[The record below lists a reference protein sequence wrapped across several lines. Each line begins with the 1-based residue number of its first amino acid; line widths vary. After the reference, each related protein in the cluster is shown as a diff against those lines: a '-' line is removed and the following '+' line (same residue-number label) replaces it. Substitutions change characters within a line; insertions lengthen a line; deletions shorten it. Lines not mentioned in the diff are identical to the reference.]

1 MFNFSSYTNKTYT
14 SNILFAFIIIFIS
27 FLQSCKQDI
36 TLKPLDIF
44 CDAEELTEDGK
55 YLVSSDTSY
64 PILSGYS
71 RTGEQAHSGKFSI
84 KLSGANTFGMTC
96 TLKNVQPDDYYQVS
110 VWRKSENNCGILVV
124 SDSTATKMYL
134 AERNPVKKDKNGWE
148 LLIIDVFVPPD
159 FNKNISV
166 YVWNNDTSIVY
177 YDDLKIVQMPEKT
190 YPVYKQEALWLYIDT
205 LDLKKLY
212 AKRFKAFQD
221 GILESSDDDWV
232 NVIIFHGKKIM
243 DARIRLKGDWL
254 NHLIGKKWSFRIKL
268 RKNFSWKG
276 MREFSVMNPHSRGF
290 QKEWMAYKLLE
301 KEDVLTTRY
310 GFIPVMLNG
319 KSLGIYA
326 YEEHFVKQLVESQ
339 NRREGPILKFTEKE
353 FWLNHKTRIATDTE
367 YKVPYYDA
375 SVIVPFRQNRMISSP
390 DLYKQFLIGQNLMFA
405 YKNKLKSSSDIFNV
419 DVLAK
424 YFALVD
430 ILKYYHGI
438 IWHNQRFYYNP
449 VLCKLE
455 PIAYDGYI
463 GKGVFDF
470 IKRPIFGISD
480 FWNASPSVNLN
491 FNLFGDTAFLY
502 RYIFYLEKYSDENYV
517 RSFQNELASEIQNN
531 EIQLIKEFGTYKFDT
546 LFLENNAKAIR
557 DSLEVFK
564 KIVKKDPKYALKY
577 IKLWSKHSP
586 IDTVLLESYPQAFV
600 KAFLE
605 ETNNRQ
611 SIIKIFNYYA
621 LNIKILGTGKNKKII
636 NHYLSEQSIL
646 VSYNMS
652 RDSFLIIN
660 STKETKF
667 VFFSVNG
674 FPDPFAIPVYP
685 WKSPEIYTP
694 QQELIANNKFPL
706 SNIFEVSKDKIVLFK
721 NGKYNVTE
729 FIIIPQGYN
738 VKFEAGTT
746 LDFQNNAGFISYS
759 PVEMNGSIDEPVTI
773 TSSDGTAMGF
783 TVLQANKKS
792 IVNYTVFNNLN
803 TLDYNGWTL
812 TGAVNFY
819 ESDVD
824 ILNTD
829 FDNNLCE
836 DALNIIRSE
845 FNLKNC
851 LFENIF
857 ADAFDSDFS
866 DGNVIKTVFRNIGN
880 DAVDFSGSKI
890 YIDSCKIINAGD
902 KAISAGEVSEIIVK
916 NTLVKSSNIGF
927 ASKDNSVVEI
937 YDSQAIDCNY
947 GIVIFKKKPEFG
959 PAIVRVKKCKFENI
973 NTLYLVEKESKLYY
987 NKQIIQGDKK
997 NVAALFYENN

>member
-1 MFNFSSYTNKTYT
+1 MHKANTN
-14 SNILFAFIIIFIS
+14 IVFFVFIILFIS
-27 FLQSCKQDI
+27 FLQSCKQDN
-36 TLKPLDIF
+36 TLKPVEIF
-44 CDAEELTEDGK
+44 CDAEQIAEGGK
-55 YLVSSDTSY
+55 YLISSDTNY
-64 PILSGYS
+64 LILGGYAQS
-71 RTGEQAHSGKFSI
+71 GEQAHSGRFSI
-84 KLSGANTFGMTC
+84 KLSGPDSYGMMLN
-96 TLKNVQPDDYYQVS
+96 LKNVQPDDYYQVS
-110 VWRKSENNCGILVV
+110 VWRKSESNNGILVV
-124 SDSTATKMYL
+124 SDSTNNKIYL
-134 AERNPVKKDKNGWE
+134 AQRKPVKKDKNGWE
-148 LLIIDVFVPPD
+148 LLKIDVFVPPN
-159 FNKNISV
+159 FNEDLKIYIWNKDSATV
-166 YVWNNDTSIVY
+166 YF
-177 YDDLKIVQMPEKT
+177 DDLKIVQLPEKI
-190 YPVYKQEALWLYIDT
+190 YPIFNQEALWIYIDT
-205 LDLKKLY
+205 LDFKKLY
-212 AKRFKAFQD
+212 AKRLKAFQD

-232 NVIIFHGKKIM
+232 NVIIFHEKKIM
-243 DARIRLKGDWL
+243 NAKIRLKGDWL
-254 NHLIGKKWSFRIKL
+254 NHLTGKKWSFRIKF

-276 MREFSVMNPHSRGF
+276 MREFSVLNPHLRGF
-290 QKEWMAYKLLE
+290 QKEWQAYKLLE

-353 FWLNHKTRIATDTE
+353 FWLNQKTGIATGTE
-367 YKVPYYDA
+367 YEVPFYDA
-375 SVIVPFRQNRMISSP
+375 SVIVPFKRNRVISSP

-405 YKNKLKSSSDIFNV
+405 YKNKLKNSSEIFNI
-419 DVLAK
+419 DQLAK

-455 PIAYDGYI
+455 PIAFDGYI

-470 IKRPIFGISD
+470 IKHPIYGNSNFFSTL
-480 FWNASPSVNLN
+480 PSVTLN

-502 RYIFYLEKYSDENYV
+502 RYIYYLEKYSDENFI
-517 RSFQNELASEIQNN
+517 RSFQNELISEIQSN
-531 EIQLIKEFGTYKFDT
+531 EAQLIKEFGTYEFDT
-546 LFLENNAKAIR
+546 LFLENNARAIR
-557 DSLEVFK
+557 DSIKAFK
-564 KIVKKDPKYALKY
+564 QRVNKDPEYVLKY
-577 IKLWSKHSP
+577 KKFWSKYSP
-586 IDTVLLESYPQAFV
+586 SDTVLLESFPQAFV

-605 ETNNRQ
+605 EKDDRHST
-611 SIIKIFNYYA
+611 IKIFNYYA
-621 LNIKILGTGKNKKII
+621 LDIKILGTGKNNEII
-636 NHYLSEQSIL
+636 NHYLSKQPTL

-652 RDSFLIIN
+652 PDSFLIIN
-660 STKETKF
+660 STKDAKF
-667 VFFSVNG
+667 VFFSIDK
-674 FPDPFAIPVYP
+674 FSEPFAIPVHP
-685 WKSPEIYTP
+685 WKSPGIITP
-694 QQELIANNKFPL
+694 QQELMVNNKFPV
-706 SNIFEVSKDKIVLFK
+706 SNIYEVLKDKIVLFK
-721 NGKYNVTE
+721 KGNYYVRE
-729 FIIIPQGYN
+729 FIIIPDGYN

-759 PVEMNGSIDEPVTI
+759 PVEISGSINEPVTI

-836 DALNIIRSE
+836 DALNIIRSD
-845 FNLKNC
+845 FNLRNC

-866 DGNVIKTVFRNIGN
+866 DGNVIKTVFQNIGN
-880 DAVDFSGSKI
+880 DAIDFSGSEI
-890 YIDSCKIINAGD
+890 YIDSCKIINARD
-902 KAISAGEVSEIIVK
+902 KGISGGEASDIIVR
-916 NTLVKSSNIGF
+916 NTIVKGSNIAF

-959 PAIVRVKKCKFENI
+959 PAVVKAKNFKFENV

-987 NKQIIQGDKK
+987 NRKIIHGYKK
-997 NVAALFYENN
+997 NIAALFYDNY